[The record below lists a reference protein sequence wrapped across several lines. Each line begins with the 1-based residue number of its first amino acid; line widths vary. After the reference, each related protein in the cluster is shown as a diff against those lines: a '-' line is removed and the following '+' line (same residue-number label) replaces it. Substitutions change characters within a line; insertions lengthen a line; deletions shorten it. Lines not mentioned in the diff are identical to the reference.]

1 MPFFAV
7 FLVLVSCDS
16 TGDSAATS
24 DTAATAW
31 RPTVVCPGDAG
42 CATAE
47 GPLEVGASAVAI
59 TPRCFERFLD
69 CGEDGVCPDDPA
81 WTEADA
87 GEGDAEWDKQT
98 EAFEDCGCDRLCP
111 GDDGYPGPDEGE
123 EDGEFNALWLA
134 GFQTGRPVNEVQ
146 DDLWART
153 IAFRKGDTTVA
164 IVSMDVFGYFF
175 DDVQEARALI
185 AASGTDVDH
194 VVISSTHNHEG
205 PDTLGQYGLQIGKRG
220 VNDPWMVEVKE
231 GIAASVAEA
240 IAALR
245 PAEMVATEVD
255 ISTAVPEKGTRNFIN
270 DKRDPRIVDEMMG
283 VAWFKG
289 LEDGETIA
297 TLVSLGNHP
306 EALAHLNNAITSDF
320 AHYLREA
327 MENGV
332 QWRSGAV
339 DGLGGVSM
347 YLQAS
352 VGGMMTPLG
361 VEVTNIDGDVFET
374 ATFEKAEAIGQSLAT
389 LALRGLANATPAE
402 DPELRLLATELF
414 LPIDNHSFQAM
425 FLMGVFDRET
435 FNYDKQ
441 ANLTDSN
448 IPEVLTEM
456 DLIDIG
462 PVRMLSVP
470 GELLPELA
478 IGGYDGSHTNIGD
491 YTDPIVNLDR
501 ENAAD
506 LSQAPEGPY
515 LKDRMGRPFNWI
527 IGLGN
532 DEVGYIIPEYN
543 FVVDDRI
550 PFIEEAEG
558 DHYEET
564 NSLGPR
570 TAPMVLDWA
579 ERLIAWTPDGQ

>member
-1 MPFFAV
+1 
-7 FLVLVSCDS
+7 
-16 TGDSAATS
+16 
-24 DTAATAW
+24 
-31 RPTVVCPGDAG
+31 
-42 CATAE
+42 
-47 GPLEVGASAVAI
+47 VAI
-59 TPRCFERFLD
+59 TPTCFERFLD
-69 CGEDGVCPDDPA
+69 CGEDGVCPDNPA
-81 WTEADA
+81 WVESDA

-98 EAFEDCGCDRLCP
+98 EAFEDCGCDRICP

-134 GFQTGRPVNEVQ
+134 GFQTGRPVNEVH

-240 IAALR
+240 VAALR

-283 VAWFKG
+283 VAWFRG
-289 LEDGETIA
+289 LDDGETIA

-320 AHYLREA
+320 AHSLREA

-332 QWRSGAV
+332 DWRSGAV
-339 DGLGGVSM
+339 DGLGGMSM

-361 VEVTNIDGDVFET
+361 VEVTNIDGDVFEA

-389 LALRGLANATPAE
+389 LALRSLTQAAPAE
-402 DPELRLLATELF
+402 DPDLRLLATELY

-425 FLMGVFDRET
+425 FLMGVFERET

-462 PVRMLSVP
+462 PVRMLTVP

-478 IGGYDGSHTNIGD
+478 IGGYDGSHTNIGN

-506 LSQAPEGPY
+506 LSQAPDGPY
-515 LKDRMGRPFNWI
+515 LKDQMGRPFNWI

-570 TAPMVLDWA
+570 TAPIVLDWA
-579 ERLIAWTPDGQ
+579 ERLIAWSPDAQ